1 MVIWQG
7 AIAVLST
14 FVSVKTNLKTIYR
27 QYRRTARSV
36 EYVDNYQKEINT
48 VFCIY
53 RRNDL

>member
-14 FVSVKTNLKTIYR
+14 FVSVNTDLKTIYR
-27 QYRRTARSV
+27 QYRRSVRSI

-48 VFCIY
+48 CFSIY

>member
-14 FVSVKTNLKTIYR
+14 FVSVNTDLKTIYR
-27 QYRRTARSV
+27 QYRRSVRSI

-48 VFCIY
+48 GFSIY